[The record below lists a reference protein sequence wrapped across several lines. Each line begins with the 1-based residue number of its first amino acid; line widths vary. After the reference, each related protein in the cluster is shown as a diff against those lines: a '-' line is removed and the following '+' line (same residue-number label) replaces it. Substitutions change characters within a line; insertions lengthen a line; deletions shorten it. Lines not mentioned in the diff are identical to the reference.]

1 MKISIRE
8 KRVMDVFITSAKELI
23 DEYGLDNI
31 TIRKIADVSGY
42 NSATMYNYFQNLDEL
57 LIYASIDYLKEY
69 IIELK
74 EQTKNIKDPIK
85 RYIKVYEVFN
95 KYSFSKPDVYF
106 NIFYGVYSKNLH
118 SILLTYYEIYPE
130 SLDGFDDID
139 VLNMIKNGSILNRDY
154 EVTKV
159 FCEKYNLSKEKLNFI
174 IHTVVRIHSSYL
186 YDIVVDKNI
195 NLVEH
200 SEKFLSFLKTLLELT
215 IKE

>member
-1 MKISIRE
+1 
-8 KRVMDVFITSAKELI
+8 
-23 DEYGLDNI
+23 
-31 TIRKIADVSGY
+31 
-42 NSATMYNYFQNLDEL
+42 
-57 LIYASIDYLKEY
+57 
-69 IIELK
+69 
-74 EQTKNIKDPIK
+74 
-85 RYIKVYEVFN
+85 
-95 KYSFSKPDVYF
+95 
-106 NIFYGVYSKNLH
+106 
-118 SILLTYYEIYPE
+118 
-130 SLDGFDDID
+130 
-139 VLNMIKNGSILNRDY
+139 MIKNGSILNRDY